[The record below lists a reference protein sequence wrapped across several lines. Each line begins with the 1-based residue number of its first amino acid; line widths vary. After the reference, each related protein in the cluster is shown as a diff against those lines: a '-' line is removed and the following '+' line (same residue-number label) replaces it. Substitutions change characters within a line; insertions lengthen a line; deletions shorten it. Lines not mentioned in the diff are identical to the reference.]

1 MNTIRKDFK
10 HGDMYIVTSHRQV
23 HHMGI
28 CGGVAG
34 IFTGG
39 YFDRDITIEEA
50 IEIHTINMQH
60 NFPGMNFTKEIIK
73 DALTKN
79 SDKKYFLNMAGE
91 VISYDNHEKPDI
103 FDVRFLNGE
112 DIDKLSKEKEQWLD
126 DHGIIEG
133 NWDDDGEIR
142 CWED

>member
-10 HGDMYIVTSHRQV
+10 HGDMYITTSHRQV
-23 HHMGI
+23 RHMGI

-39 YFDRDITIEEA
+39 YFDKDITIEQA

-60 NFPGMNFTKEIIK
+60 SYPRMNITKEMVK
-73 DALTKN
+73 DVLTKN
-79 SDKKYFLNMAGE
+79 PDGKYFLNMDGE

-126 DHGIIEG
+126 DHGITEG

>member
-1 MNTIRKDFK
+1 MSTIRKDFK
-10 HGDMYIVTSHRQV
+10 HGDMYICTSHRQFY
-23 HHMGI
+23 HGGI

-39 YFDRDITIEEA
+39 YFDKDLTIEQA

-60 NFPGMNFTKEIIK
+60 DYPKMNITKELVTEVFTKNPEE
-73 DALTKN
+73 
-79 SDKKYFLNMAGE
+79 KYFLNMDGE

-112 DIDKLSKEKEQWLD
+112 DLDKLVKEKDQWIE
-126 DHGIIEG
+126 DHNITER
-133 NWDDDGEIR
+133 DDDYIVR